1 MGFRVLKSIAVSK
14 ALRLYHK
21 TFYSAR
27 REVVFRGAK
36 VYLDYPVFIPKYT
49 VSTDLLVETVES
61 IGVEGRILDFGCGS
75 GAISILVAS
84 IVPGVREVVCYDIS
98 PAALRVASLN
108 IVCNKVFGKVRVS
121 RDIRGVFDVVISNPP
136 YLPLDP
142 RDELDENWCGG
153 SSLEVIRELFLTA
166 RKVLHKGGLLITA
179 YSSLTGRRE
188 VEVIA
193 SASGFREIM
202 RFKRGSLMDTVYVSV
217 YGKEG

>member
-1 MGFRVLKSIAVSK
+1 MGFRMLKSIVVSK
-14 ALRLYHK
+14 ILRLYHK
-21 TFYSAR
+21 AFYSTR
-27 REVVFRGAK
+27 REIVFRGAR

-49 VSTDLLVETVES
+49 VSTDLLVETAES

-84 IVPGVREVVCYDIS
+84 IVPDVREVVCYDVS
-98 PAALRVASLN
+98 PAALKVASVN
-108 IVCNKVFGKVRVS
+108 IARNKVLGKVRVS
-121 RDIRGVFDVVISNPP
+121 RDIRGVFDAVISNPP

-142 RDELDENWCGG
+142 RGELDKNWCGG

-166 RKVLHKGGLLITA
+166 RKVLHKGGLLITS

-202 RFKRGSLMDTVYVSV
+202 RFKRGSLVDTVYVSV
-217 YGKEG
+217 YGKES